1 MVQMSV
7 PQDFNCEPR
16 PSHHLSDN
24 DKVRPV
30 LMREARKVTLRFI
43 SKNGVAKM
51 PKPKSKILLVCMVVI
66 LCSNVSSFARQEITS
81 EKKHLISEFRKLTGG
96 DVVNRSINFSA
107 DSLQKLFASIV
118 EDDKEITEAQ
128 KVELQKSAAEA
139 AVRTDKIVRDFL
151 NDNSQIT
158 ALEEEVI
165 FKIYDRAFT
174 ENELRELI
182 GFYETPA
189 GQKALRFLR
198 GLSRQV
204 QNDFGEV
211 MRVKING
218 LLQPR
223 IQMETEQLKQKIRDA
238 KAKRSEN

>member
-1 MVQMSV
+1 M
-7 PQDFNCEPR
+7 
-16 PSHHLSDN
+16 
-24 DKVRPV
+24 
-30 LMREARKVTLRFI
+30 T
-43 SKNGVAKM
+43 
-51 PKPKSKILLVCMVVI
+51 KPKSKILFAAIVVI
-66 LCSNVSSFARQEITS
+66 LFSHGSLFAQQEITT

-107 DSLQKLFASIV
+107 DSLQKLFSATV
-118 EDDKEITEAQ
+118 DNEKEVTEAQ
-128 KVELQKSAAEA
+128 RVELQKSATEA
-139 AVRTDKIVRDFL
+139 AIRTDKVVRDFL

-165 FKIYDRAFT
+165 FKIYDRALT
-174 ENELRELI
+174 ENELKEMI
-182 GFYETPA
+182 GFYKTPT
-189 GQKALRFLR
+189 GQKSLSFFR

-223 IQMETEQLKQKIRDA
+223 IQMETEQLKQKISDM
-238 KAKRSEN
+238 KAKRSQN